1 MEWYYA
7 LLILVGAIAVLIVI
21 GMPVALAFLTANILG
36 TLIFMPNIFG
46 MMQIIENSTDLVTK
60 FTLVPVPLFI
70 LMGALF
76 FHTGLARQVFDAFD
90 RLLGRIPGRLSFL
103 AVGGGTVFATLT
115 GSSLAN
121 AAMLGSLLIPEM
133 KERKYQPRM
142 AIGPIMGVGG
152 LAIIIPPSAIAVLLA
167 GIAGVDVA
175 RLLIAGLVPGLG
187 LALMF
192 ALVIAWQLWRD
203 PSAAPAYA
211 VERVTGRELAR
222 LLLIDTLPI
231 FIIIVAVIGVI
242 VFGIA
247 TPSEAAAFGVLGV
260 LLAAALF
267 GKLTVRAIVQSL
279 RGTVLV
285 GGVVFFIVMGSA
297 VFSQLLAFSGA
308 SRGFLRWA
316 TALALDPLMV
326 LALMLLVLLVLGT
339 FMDQVSVLLI
349 TVPIFFPLAAALG
362 FDPIWFAL
370 LTLIAVEIGLITPP
384 FGLLLFVMKG
394 QAPPGVTFLDV
405 VKAGLP
411 FLFCNLAMLVLIVM
425 FPQLALAL
433 PSLL

>member
-7 LLILVGAIAVLIVI
+7 LLILVGAIAALIVI

-36 TLIFMPNIFG
+36 TLIFMPNMFG
-46 MMQIIENSTDLVTK
+46 MIQIIENSTDLITK

-76 FHTGLARQVFDAFD
+76 FHTGLARQVFDALD

-152 LAIIIPPSAIAVLLA
+152 LAIIIPPSAISVLLA

-175 RLLIAGLVPGLG
+175 RLLIAGLLPGLG

-192 ALVIAWQLWRD
+192 AMVIAWQIWRD
-203 PSAAPAYA
+203 PTAAPAYD
-211 VERVTGRELAR
+211 VTPISRRDLAK
-222 LLLIDTLPI
+222 LLLVDTLPI
-231 FIIIVAVIGVI
+231 FIIIAMVIGVI

-260 LLAAALF
+260 LIAAAAF
-267 GKLTVRAIVQSL
+267 GKLTVGAILKSL
-279 RGTVLV
+279 KGTVVV

-308 SRGFLRWA
+308 SRGFLGWA
-316 TALALDPLMV
+316 TSLSLDPIVV
-326 LALMLLVLLVLGT
+326 LILMLVVLLVLGT

-349 TVPIFFPLAAALG
+349 TVPIFFPLANLMG
-362 FDPIWFAL
+362 FDLIWFAL

-384 FGLLLFVMKG
+384 FGLLLFVLKG

-411 FLFCNLAMLVLIVM
+411 FLACNILMLALIVV